1 MKNTNFSSG
10 ILMSLFFLFS
20 TVTYSYSQKAFPD
33 AVGFGAK
40 CKGAYAGS
48 KTPKI
53 LIVDTLCNA
62 STGNELT
69 GRGSFR
75 WAASR
80 SYPRVII
87 FEISGYI
94 DLQSAVNIYNP
105 YVTIAGQTAPSP
117 GVTFRY
123 YPVEINTHDVI
134 VQHLRFRLGDLTA
147 AAGSFDAFSV
157 YSGPNT
163 YIDHCSFSWAID
175 ENISCSSKDLVKN
188 VTISNCIISEA
199 LYQTPNPNSPNSY
212 GMLLYKGDSISI
224 MNNLF
229 ADLGDRA
236 PMVNNT
242 ANDIL
247 IVNNLLFNTGCSN
260 ANIYFNT
267 NSVKLK
273 ASAVG
278 NTFIRGANSTSNKIV
293 RVKADLYT
301 GSKIYLEDNE
311 DIGRTDDPWSV
322 VTGEKNKFRTNTR
335 EIWDKNFIPVSSK
348 SLEKY
353 LLPRVGARPLDRDLV
368 DKRAIDQVV
377 NRNGKMINSQNEVS
391 GYPVLAK
398 NKRSLKIPANPHAD
412 DNKNGYTN
420 LEDWLYQF
428 HQQLIGSASLKLVT
442 GITVTGANSITTNG
456 GQVQLNATIAPTD
469 ASNKTV
475 AWSIQNGTGSASI
488 SSAGLVTAVSNGT
501 VTAKATATDGSGISG
516 SLVITISNQ
525 SVAAGSGPIAWYKFE
540 NSGIDAS
547 GNGHNG
553 TLVNGAMYSSSHKE
567 GTTSLLFDGSNDYVN
582 IGTINLG
589 TKFTFTSWV
598 YIPSGYSKLLT
609 VAANAGSGGATNGFR
624 IFINTYGTTDRKII
638 LETGNGTQTAH
649 TETPVSTFVFN
660 GWNHLAVVA
669 DQTTGQGRIY
679 FNGHDVTT
687 FSSLLTNFS
696 TNRTIWLGQMTNSA
710 FPMPGNLDDT
720 RFYNRLLS
728 ASEIASMANTAA
740 GTTLK
745 STSTTLNAGSATVS
759 ASPNPFTDELTI
771 DYNLPENTHVNL
783 AIYDLNGKLIRSLV
797 NENQAEGSHRIVWD
811 AMNSN
816 GNYLHNGLY
825 LIKIES
831 ASGIQIEKIIHVQ

>member
-1 MKNTNFSSG
+1 MENIKST
-10 ILMSLFFLFS
+10 LRVLTSLFFLMS

-33 AVGFGAK
+33 AIGFGAK

-53 LIVDTLCNA
+53 LIVDTLSNA
-62 STGNELT
+62 SVGNELT

-80 SYPRVII
+80 SYPRVIV
-87 FEISGYI
+87 FERSGYI
-94 DLQSAVNIYNP
+94 DLQSSISINNP

-117 GVTFRY
+117 GITFRY

-134 VQHLRFRLGDLTA
+134 VQHLRFRLGDVNA
-147 AAGSFDAFSV
+147 SAGSYDAFSV

-224 MNNLF
+224 INNLF
-229 ADLGDRA
+229 SNLGDRA
-236 PMVNNT
+236 PQVNNT

-260 ANIYFNT
+260 SNIYFNT
-267 NSVKLK
+267 NSVKLR

-278 NTFIRGANSTSNKIV
+278 NTFIRGAKSTSSKII
-293 RVKADLYT
+293 RVKADLYA

-322 VTGEKNKFRTNTR
+322 VTGEKVNFRTNTR
-335 EIWDKNFIPVSSK
+335 EIWDKNFTPVSSK
-348 SLEKY
+348 SLEKH
-353 LLPRVGARPLDRDLV
+353 LLPLVGARPLDRDMA
-368 DKRAIDQVV
+368 DKRVIDQVI
-377 NRNGKMINSQNEVS
+377 NRNGIMINSQSEVG

-398 NKRSLKIPANPHAD
+398 NKRSLQIPANPHAD

-420 LEDWLYQF
+420 LEDWLYQL
-428 HQQLIGSASLKLVT
+428 HQQLIGSVSLKLVT
-442 GITVTGANSITTNG
+442 GITVTGANTITTNG
-456 GQVQLNATIAPTD
+456 GKTQLSTTITPID
-469 ASNKTV
+469 ASNRNVT
-475 AWSIQNGTGSASI
+475 WSIQNGTGSATI
-488 SSAGLVTAVSNGT
+488 SPDGLVTAVSNGT
-501 VTAKATATDGSGISG
+501 VTAKATAVDGSGVSG
-516 SLVITISNQ
+516 SMVITLSNQ
-525 SVAAGSGPIAWYKFE
+525 VVSSGSGPIVWYTFE
-540 NSGIDAS
+540 NSTKDVS
-547 GNGHNG
+547 GNGHTG
-553 TLVNGAMYSSSHKE
+553 TLVNGATYSFSHKE
-567 GTTSLLFDGSNDYVN
+567 GAASLALDGVNDYVD
-582 IGTINLG
+582 IGAINLG

-609 VAANAGSGGATNGFR
+609 IVANAGSGALTNGFR
-624 IFINTYGTTDRKII
+624 LFVNTYNTTDRKII
-638 LETGNGTQTAH
+638 METGNGSQTAH
-649 TETPVSTFVFN
+649 AETPLSTFVFN
-660 GWNHLAVVA
+660 GWNHIAVVA
-669 DQTTGQGRIY
+669 DQISGQAKIY
-679 FNGHDVTT
+679 FNGSDMTML
-687 FSSLLTNFS
+687 SSMLTNFS
-696 TNRTIWLGQMTNSA
+696 TNRTIWLGQMTNNVA
-710 FPMPGNLDDT
+710 PMPGNLDDT

-728 ASEIASMANTAA
+728 ATEIASLANTAA

-745 STSTTLNAGSATVS
+745 STSTALNAGSAKVS

-771 DYNLPENTHVNL
+771 DYNLPEDTHVNL
-783 AIYDLNGKLIRSLV
+783 AIYDLNGRLIRSLV
-797 NENQAEGSHRIVWD
+797 NENQTEGSHRVVWD

-816 GNYLHNGLY
+816 GNNLHNGIY